1 MPLGAVTTKIGS
13 GATPLGGESSY
24 KESGISLIR
33 SLNVHD
39 SGFRHKDLAFIDD
52 VQAEL
57 LSNVN
62 VESNDVLLNITG
74 ASVARCC
81 TVPNSVLP
89 ARVNQHVSLLR
100 PINEVIYSRF
110 LHYLLISP
118 QTKAR
123 LLRAGEAGSTRQAL
137 TKGLLQDF
145 RIEFPTSLKEQERI
159 VAVLDEAFDGIAM
172 AISNAKQSL
181 QNVNSLISSYFD
193 SFLNGRK
200 NWTALPIHM
209 CFKVRSGDFLPAKQM
224 DQTGSVPVYGG
235 NGIAGYHTAPNLDGD
250 NIIIGRVGAK
260 CGNVRH
266 VKGALWL
273 TDNALYVSEL
283 LQPFDKEFLAIRL
296 EAEDLRRTANQTAQP
311 VISYS
316 TIKNIVLSFPLEIHE
331 QQSVVQSLNT
341 ISVAVESLRSSIE
354 AKISALQELK
364 RSLLYQAF
372 SGNL

>member
-1 MPLGAVTTKIGS
+1 MAI
-13 GATPLGGESSY
+13 
-24 KESGISLIR
+24 
-33 SLNVHD
+33 
-39 SGFRHKDLAFIDD
+39 
-52 VQAEL
+52 
-57 LSNVN
+57 
-62 VESNDVLLNITG
+62 
-74 ASVARCC
+74 
-81 TVPNSVLP
+81 
-89 ARVNQHVSLLR
+89 
-100 PINEVIYSRF
+100 
-110 LHYLLISP
+110 
-118 QTKAR
+118 
-123 LLRAGEAGSTRQAL
+123 
-137 TKGLLQDF
+137 
-145 RIEFPTSLKEQERI
+145 
-159 VAVLDEAFDGIAM
+159 LDEAFDGIAM

-235 NGIAGYHTAPNLDGD
+235 NGIAGYHIAPNLDGD

-266 VKGALWL
+266 VEGPLWL

-316 TIKNIVLSFPLEIHE
+316 TIKHIVLSFPSEIHE

-354 AKISALQELK
+354 AKISALQEL
-364 RSLLYQAF
+364 RQSLLYQAF
-372 SGNL
+372 SRNL